1 MQASFFVFTLDSNLA
16 FFSAVINAPSS
27 LPGVNPEILII
38 SSVST
43 RFLSEILIN
52 LLNSPIRSLR
62 KISVRTSKEASPA
75 LSNNK
80 NVAEDVV
87 HDVFVSF
94 AESVERI
101 ELKSNLR
108 SYLLACVA
116 NHLRNLQRVKPQR
129 MISEKIVE
137 NLSSQSDRPDNI
149 IMEEEISQRI
159 KNAIAH
165 LPYEQQE
172 VVIMHLQSELK
183 FKEIAKAQGV
193 SIGTVQ
199 SRYLYGLRK
208 LRSLLNSEMEK

>member
-1 MQASFFVFTLDSNLA
+1 MREDIQLVWKFKHGSEEALCRIYEKYNKDMLGLA
-16 FFSAVINAPSS
+16 I
-27 LPGVNPEILII
+27 
-38 SSVST
+38 
-43 RFLSEILIN
+43 
-52 LLNSPIRSLR
+52 
-62 KISVRTSKEASPA
+62 A

-80 NVAEDVV
+80 SLAEDVV

-116 NHLRNLQRVKPQR
+116 NHLRNLQRAKLHQT
-129 MISEKIVE
+129 ISEEAIE
-137 NLSSQSDRPDNI
+137 NTSSRADRPDNVV
-149 IMEEEISQRI
+149 MAEEISQRI
-159 KNAIAH
+159 NNAMAN

-193 SIGTVQ
+193 SVGTVQ

-208 LRSLLNSEMEK
+208 LRSLLDGEMEK

>member
-1 MQASFFVFTLDSNLA
+1 MLEDIQLVWKFKHGSEEALCRIYEKYNKDMLGLA
-16 FFSAVINAPSS
+16 I
-27 LPGVNPEILII
+27 
-38 SSVST
+38 
-43 RFLSEILIN
+43 
-52 LLNSPIRSLR
+52 
-62 KISVRTSKEASPA
+62 A

-94 AESVERI
+94 AESIERI

-116 NHLRNLQRVKPQR
+116 NHLRNRQRIHLHR
-129 MISEKIVE
+129 TITDEAIE
-137 NLSSQSDRPDNI
+137 NTSFQSNQPDNVV
-149 IMEEEISQRI
+149 MAEEISQRI
-159 KNAIAH
+159 NDAMAH

-172 VVIMHLQSELK
+172 VVIMHLQGELK

-193 SIGTVQ
+193 SVGTVQ

>member
-1 MQASFFVFTLDSNLA
+1 MNRPEMREDIRLVWRFKHGSEEALCRIYEKYNKDMLGLA
-16 FFSAVINAPSS
+16 I
-27 LPGVNPEILII
+27 
-38 SSVST
+38 
-43 RFLSEILIN
+43 
-52 LLNSPIRSLR
+52 
-62 KISVRTSKEASPA
+62 A

-108 SYLLACVA
+108 GYLLACVA

-129 MISEKIVE
+129 MISEEIVE
-137 NLSSQSDRPDNI
+137 SLSSQSDRPDNI
-149 IMEEEISQRI
+149 IMAEEISQRI

-183 FKEIAKAQGV
+183 FKEIAKAQSV
-193 SIGTVQ
+193 SVSTVQ

-208 LRSLLNSEMEK
+208 LRSLLNSEIEK

>member
-1 MQASFFVFTLDSNLA
+1 MREDIQLVWKFKHGSEEALCRIYEKYNKDMLGLA
-16 FFSAVINAPSS
+16 I
-27 LPGVNPEILII
+27 
-38 SSVST
+38 
-43 RFLSEILIN
+43 
-52 LLNSPIRSLR
+52 
-62 KISVRTSKEASPA
+62 A

-94 AESVERI
+94 AESIERI

-116 NHLRNLQRVKPQR
+116 NHLRNRQRVKPLQT
-129 MISEKIVE
+129 IPEEAIE
-137 NLSSQSDRPDNI
+137 NTSSQSVQPDNV
-149 IMEEEISQRI
+149 IMAEEISRRI
-159 KNAIAH
+159 NNAMAH

-193 SIGTVQ
+193 SVGTVQ

-208 LRSLLNSEMEK
+208 LRSLLDGEMEK

>member
-1 MQASFFVFTLDSNLA
+1 MRQDIQLVWKFKHGSEEALCRIYEKYNKDMLGLA
-16 FFSAVINAPSS
+16 I
-27 LPGVNPEILII
+27 
-38 SSVST
+38 
-43 RFLSEILIN
+43 
-52 LLNSPIRSLR
+52 
-62 KISVRTSKEASPA
+62 A

-94 AESVERI
+94 AESIERI

-116 NHLRNLQRVKPQR
+116 NHLRNRQRVKPHHA
-129 MISEKIVE
+129 IPEEAIE
-137 NLSSQSDRPDNI
+137 NISSQSDRPDNVV
-149 IMEEEISQRI
+149 MTEEKSQRI
-159 KNAIAH
+159 NNAMAH

-172 VVIMHLQSELK
+172 VVIMHLQGELK

-193 SIGTVQ
+193 SVGTVQ

-208 LRSLLNSEMEK
+208 LRSLLDGEMEK

>member
-1 MQASFFVFTLDSNLA
+1 MREDIQLVWKFKHGSEEALCRIYEKYNKDMLGLA
-16 FFSAVINAPSS
+16 I
-27 LPGVNPEILII
+27 
-38 SSVST
+38 
-43 RFLSEILIN
+43 
-52 LLNSPIRSLR
+52 
-62 KISVRTSKEASPA
+62 A

-94 AESVERI
+94 AESIERI

-116 NHLRNLQRVKPQR
+116 NHLRNRQRVKPQKT
-129 MISEKIVE
+129 IPEEAIE
-137 NLSSQSDRPDNI
+137 NTSSQSVQPDNV
-149 IMEEEISQRI
+149 IMAEEISQRI
-159 KNAIAH
+159 NNAMAH

-172 VVIMHLQSELK
+172 VVIMHLQGELK

-193 SIGTVQ
+193 SVGTVQ

-208 LRSLLNSEMEK
+208 LRSLLNGEMEK

>member
-1 MQASFFVFTLDSNLA
+1 MQEDIQLVLKLKHGSEEALCRIYEKYNKDMLGLA
-16 FFSAVINAPSS
+16 I
-27 LPGVNPEILII
+27 
-38 SSVST
+38 
-43 RFLSEILIN
+43 
-52 LLNSPIRSLR
+52 
-62 KISVRTSKEASPA
+62 A

-80 NVAEDVV
+80 SVAEDVV

-101 ELKSNLR
+101 ELKSKLR

-116 NHLRNLQRVKPQR
+116 NRLRNLHRVKQHQ
-129 MISEKIVE
+129 ITQEEVEEHASSEASRPE
-137 NLSSQSDRPDNI
+137 NVV
-149 IMEEEISQRI
+149 MAEEISQRI
-159 KNAIAH
+159 NNAMAH

-172 VVIMHLQSELK
+172 VVIMHLQGELK

-193 SIGTVQ
+193 SVGTVQ

>member
-1 MQASFFVFTLDSNLA
+1 MREDIQLVWQFKHGSEEALCRIYEKYSKDMLGLA
-16 FFSAVINAPSS
+16 I
-27 LPGVNPEILII
+27 
-38 SSVST
+38 
-43 RFLSEILIN
+43 
-52 LLNSPIRSLR
+52 
-62 KISVRTSKEASPA
+62 A

-116 NHLRNLQRVKPQR
+116 NHLRNRQRVKQHQTIPEEA
-129 MISEKIVE
+129 IE
-137 NLSSQSDRPDNI
+137 NTSSQSDRPDNVV
-149 IMEEEISQRI
+149 MAEEISQRI
-159 KNAIAH
+159 NNAMAH

-172 VVIMHLQSELK
+172 VVIMHLQGELK
-183 FKEIAKAQGV
+183 FKEIAMAQGV
-193 SIGTVQ
+193 SVGTVQ

-208 LRSLLNSEMEK
+208 LRSLLDGEMEK

>member
-1 MQASFFVFTLDSNLA
+1 MRQDIQLVWQFKHGSEEALCRIYEKYNKDMLGLA
-16 FFSAVINAPSS
+16 V
-27 LPGVNPEILII
+27 
-38 SSVST
+38 
-43 RFLSEILIN
+43 
-52 LLNSPIRSLR
+52 
-62 KISVRTSKEASPA
+62 A

-87 HDVFVSF
+87 HDVFVYF

-116 NHLRNLQRVKPQR
+116 NRLRNLQRVKPHQTVPEEA
-129 MISEKIVE
+129 IE
-137 NLSSQSDRPDNI
+137 NTSSQSDRPDNVV
-149 IMEEEISQRI
+149 MAEEISQRI
-159 KNAIAH
+159 NNAMAS

-172 VVIMHLQSELK
+172 VVIMHLQGKLK

-193 SIGTVQ
+193 SVGTVQ

-208 LRSLLNSEMEK
+208 LRSLLNSEIEK